1 MVFIRTQK
9 PQKFFNFS
17 NEKALHLAEACNAVE
32 FDII

>member
-17 NEKALHLAEACNAVE
+17 EKALHLAEACNAVE